1 MSGGT
6 PLMRTAIPARGM
18 DHRSR
23 CRGRVASAQHRR
35 RSARTHNQSSTT
47 GGAENG
53 PLHRGDSIIEHTDS
67 YFRSAWNAVCLSQAV
82 IEFDTFGMITWAN
95 DRFLRLVGYGLQDLA
110 GRHHA
115 LLCDPVYA
123 ASPEYKQFWRS
134 LLEGTFEQGEFP
146 RRRADGSEIWLH
158 ATYNPIVAEDGI
170 VNRVLKVASDVTRQ
184 VALDRALKANQAAM
198 HATMI
203 ELGGIVAAINH
214 IASQTNLLA
223 LNAAM
228 EAARAG
234 DAGRGFGVVADEVK
248 NLAKATRMAT
258 DQAAD
263 MLARHGTGA

>member
-1 MSGGT
+1 MSNCVGVHVGDGT
-6 PLMRTAIPARGM
+6 
-18 DHRSR
+18 
-23 CRGRVASAQHRR
+23 ASIGTDAQPII
-35 RSARTHNQSSTT
+35 SWGAGFGSS
-47 GGAENG
+47 
-53 PLHRGDSIIEHTDS
+53 PSGDSIIEHTDP
-67 YFRSAWNAVCLSQAV
+67 YCRSAWNAVCLSQAV
-82 IEFDTFGMITWAN
+82 IEFDSFGVITWAN
-95 DRFLRLVGYGLQDLA
+95 DRFLRLVGYGLPDLV
-110 GRHHA
+110 GQHHR
-115 LLCDPVYA
+115 LLCAPVYA
-123 ASPEYKQFWRS
+123 ASPEYREFWRS
-134 LLEGTFEQGEFP
+134 LLKGTFEQGEFP
-146 RRRADGSEIWLH
+146 RRKADGSEIWLH
-158 ATYNPIVAEDGI
+158 ATYNPIVAEDGS
-170 VNRVLKVASDVTRQ
+170 VHRVLKVASDVTRQ